1 MIRAEDGQ
9 EEFQFGAARM
19 FPRGGH
25 GMAIAVRK
33 AVCGRSRRCAPLRS
47 LARSIDR
54 SIDSKVDRD
63 RHHVIATAV
72 AASEDLVLA
81 SSSSSSRPCAFFWF
95 LVFCSLECRSKQLQ
109 ALQIR
114 MSLIFIC
121 YCFLK
126 CSFIP
131 FVHRGR
137 KKSELSR
144 EKYYLDVCKPRGSAT
159 PSQLA
164 GFLRR

>member
-1 MIRAEDGQ
+1 
-9 EEFQFGAARM
+9 
-19 FPRGGH
+19 
-25 GMAIAVRK
+25 
-33 AVCGRSRRCAPLRS
+33 
-47 LARSIDR
+47 
-54 SIDSKVDRD
+54 
-63 RHHVIATAV
+63 
-72 AASEDLVLA
+72 
-81 SSSSSSRPCAFFWF
+81 
-95 LVFCSLECRSKQLQ
+95 
-109 ALQIR
+109 LQIR